1 MPGTEDLG
9 MLKESEESEEG
20 ALRSQLHEK
29 ERENDKV
36 SSYLLSFYAGI

>member
-1 MPGTEDLG
+1 MG
-9 MLKESEESEEG
+9 MLKEGEESEEG

-36 SSYLLSFYAGI
+36 SSRLPSFYPGIYV